1 MFEDGNNR
9 QKGNRVFVQ
18 KVETIVKIEKCIAK
32 IAQR

>member
-9 QKGNRVFVQ
+9 QKGKRVFVQ